1 VKSGL
6 QKDEFTGEET
16 TEKETAMSPW
26 WMKDDDNPDENAPPA
41 HQPYQPPTA
50 ETAEAPATTAT
61 EEVEPT
67 PRIDAEP
74 QTERTDAPPA
84 VKIQPAMASMGGRPR
99 SDAGASLTDDASVGR
114 LIDEALGEFNRQ
126 LASLE
131 NEMKTKQAEIADIQ
145 RQITKVQKEEV
156 KAFKRLVGKNPQIKK
171 MMGPKKAGTRR
182 RKAAARGR

>member
-1 VKSGL
+1 
-6 QKDEFTGEET
+6 
-16 TEKETAMSPW
+16 MSPW
-26 WMKDDDNPDENAPPA
+26 WMKDNSDENAPPA
-41 HQPYQPPTA
+41 QQPSQPPTA
-50 ETAEAPATTAT
+50 ETAEALAIPAT

-74 QTERTDAPPA
+74 QIDRTDAAPA
-84 VKIQPAMASMGGRPR
+84 VTIQPAMASMGGRPR
-99 SDAGASLTDDASVGR
+99 SDAGASLTDEASVGR

-131 NEMKTKQAEIADIQ
+131 NEMAAKQAEIADIQ

-171 MMGPKKAGTRR
+171 MIGPKKASTRR
-182 RKAAARGR
+182 RKAAARRT

>member
-1 VKSGL
+1 
-6 QKDEFTGEET
+6 
-16 TEKETAMSPW
+16 MSPW
-26 WMKDDDNPDENAPPA
+26 WMKDNDNPDENAPPDQ
-41 HQPYQPPTA
+41 QPSQPPTA
-50 ETAEAPATTAT
+50 ETAEALATPPAT

-67 PRIDAEP
+67 PRIDADP
-74 QTERTDAPPA
+74 QTGRTDAAPA
-84 VKIQPAMASMGGRPR
+84 VKIQPAMASMVGRPR

-131 NEMKTKQAEIADIQ
+131 NEMAAKQAQIADIQ

-171 MMGPKKAGTRR
+171 MIGPKKGGTRR
-182 RKAAARGR
+182 KTAARSK

>member
-1 VKSGL
+1 
-6 QKDEFTGEET
+6 
-16 TEKETAMSPW
+16 MSPW
-26 WMKDDDNPDENAPPA
+26 WMKDNDNPDENAPPA
-41 HQPYQPPTA
+41 HQHYQPPTA
-50 ETAEAPATTAT
+50 ETAEALATPAT

-171 MMGPKKAGTRR
+171 MIGPKKAGTRR
-182 RKAAARGR
+182 RKAAARGT

>member
-1 VKSGL
+1 
-6 QKDEFTGEET
+6 
-16 TEKETAMSPW
+16 MSPW
-26 WMKDDDNPDENAPPA
+26 WMKDNDNPDENAPPA

-50 ETAEAPATTAT
+50 ETAEALATPAT

-74 QTERTDAPPA
+74 RIERADAPPA
-84 VKIQPAMASMGGRPR
+84 VRSQPAMASMGGRPR
-99 SDAGASLTDDASVGR
+99 SDAGASLTDEASVGK

-171 MMGPKKAGTRR
+171 MIGPKKPGTRR
-182 RKAAARGR
+182 RKAAAGSK